1 MQEQTQTQTQ
11 TQTQMPNDFLT
22 KINELKD
29 KMKTDISLMK
39 EIMQDMNRKF
49 DRNEDK
55 FFTNNNNY
63 IKIGFI
69 KKEMNEIKKEIN
81 IILDSMYEI
90 NKFKQELEDLNKN
103 ILFEFI

>member
-1 MQEQTQTQTQ
+1 MQESNYLS
-11 TQTQMPNDFLT
+11 NDFLT
-22 KINELKD
+22 KINEIKD

-49 DRNEDK
+49 DRNEDE
-55 FFTNNNNY
+55 FLTNNNHY

-69 KKEMNEIKKEIN
+69 KKEMNDLKKEIN

-90 NKFKQELEDLNKN
+90 NKFKKEVEDLNKN